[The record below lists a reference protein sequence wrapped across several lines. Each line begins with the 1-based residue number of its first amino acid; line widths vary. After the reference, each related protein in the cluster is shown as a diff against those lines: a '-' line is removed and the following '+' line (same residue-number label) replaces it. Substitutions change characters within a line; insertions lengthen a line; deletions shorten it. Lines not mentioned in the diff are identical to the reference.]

1 MSQSKIFHTHHDHVI
16 TVDILKKI
24 IEIFFLLTLIYLNN
38 I

>member
-24 IEIFFLLTLIYLNN
+24 IENFFFAYINIFE
-38 I
+38 